1 MTVWETYRKRFVATQ
16 ILIGL
21 VLGALFVVARLQR
34 PEDALGAV
42 VLRMAIYFVVLE
54 AAGVAGAWW
63 GSRLS
68 RRIEQAERQPPPD
81 Q

>member
-1 MTVWETYRKRFVATQ
+1 
-16 ILIGL
+16 
-21 VLGALFVVARLQR
+21 
-34 PEDALGAV
+34 
-42 VLRMAIYFVVLE
+42 MAIYFVVLE